1 MPTQAIKPDI
11 PDAFN
16 NQMYTTPSPNKEA
29 MKAIL
34 PTIDVTINALTGTPR
49 LSNLPRN
56 FGAFPWRAKSQSI
69 RVDAYI
75 PELPADSTAVKITAF
90 ITEAA
95 KATPAFSKISV
106 NGLTVTSLAARL
118 SVV

>member
-49 LSNLPRN
+49 YLIYQETLVPSLGELNP
-56 FGAFPWRAKSQSI
+56 K
-69 RVDAYI
+69 AY
-75 PELPADSTAVKITAF
+75 ELMHTYR
-90 ITEAA
+90 
-95 KATPAFSKISV
+95 
-106 NGLTVTSLAARL
+106 VTSR
-118 SVV
+118 

>member
-1 MPTQAIKPDI
+1 
-11 PDAFN
+11 
-16 NQMYTTPSPNKEA
+16 MYTTPSPNKEA

>member
-56 FGAFPWRAKSQSI
+56 FGAFPWRVNPKAYELMHTYQSYQQI
-69 RVDAYI
+69 V
-75 PELPADSTAVKITAF
+75 LPLK
-90 ITEAA
+90 
-95 KATPAFSKISV
+95 
-106 NGLTVTSLAARL
+106 
-118 SVV
+118 